1 MMPLAKFRSWLSS
14 ESMLYYSRDLEDSLS
29 AAGRQAGYAMIG
41 VGSST
46 SLSLSPTNL
55 TGGPS
60 RPLPYFDASTLVSC
74 RDTPANSNHKP
85 QII

>member
-29 AAGRQAGYAMIG
+29 AAGRQAGYALHAMIG
-41 VGSST
+41 VGST
-46 SLSLSPTNL
+46 SLSLSLTNL

-60 RPLPYFDASTLVSC
+60 RPLPYFDASTSSVVPRHTC
-74 RDTPANSNHKP
+74 KQQP
-85 QII
+85 